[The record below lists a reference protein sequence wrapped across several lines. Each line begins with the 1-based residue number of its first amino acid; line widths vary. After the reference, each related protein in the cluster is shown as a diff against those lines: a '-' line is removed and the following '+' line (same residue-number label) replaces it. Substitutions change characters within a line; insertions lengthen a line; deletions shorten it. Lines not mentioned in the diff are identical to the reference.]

1 MRDQW
6 AYLPLSFRPLWIHL
20 SIKQRRLL
28 DKTPTHRPTINMRV
42 KLDDLSP
49 EKRITV
55 QDFKNDITAVFN
67 DLYEEKWDQHKW
79 DQATR

>member
-1 MRDQW
+1 
-6 AYLPLSFRPLWIHL
+6 
-20 SIKQRRLL
+20 
-28 DKTPTHRPTINMRV
+28 MRV